1 MRITALALLA
11 AGCSPDKPR
20 TVSGAQD
27 PVDLLAHVDP
37 RISTGGI
44 GFGVGSGYPG
54 AGTPFGLVKVSPDTA
69 TANGTALGFHHCGG
83 YHADDTHVEGFS
95 HLHLHGI
102 GVPAHGVLSLMPVDG
117 WDETMT
123 HPDGYR
129 ARMDKTTEQAQA
141 GWYTVT
147 LADPEIRVDL
157 SATPHT
163 ALHRYR
169 FSDEVEVPT
178 VLIDLAKTLSGGAIL
193 GTEIEVDPTG
203 AVRGWARTDG
213 ALGGSFDYWFEARF
227 DPAPTDWG
235 TWEQGAWLRFDT
247 QEVHARVALS
257 LVDATGAKMNLAE
270 EHSVFDMDSA
280 VADAQAEWHERL
292 SAVRVWGGS
301 EDDQTIFATAL
312 YHTLQMPTDVTDVD
326 GRYRGFDGE
335 IHTARGFRYH
345 TDFSLWDTYRTT
357 HPLYTLVWP
366 QTHLDMLHSLARMVR
381 QGGAL
386 PRWPLAMSD
395 SGSMIGEPATI
406 VAAEAW
412 KKGLRGFDEL
422 DIYNSAVEVA
432 LGRWSP
438 PYGGPPRPD
447 LYQALGYYPSD
458 EVHGSVAWT
467 QERAIAHHALA
478 AMAAD
483 LGHAEDAAALVDQAT
498 WWKNLWDEDAGYFHG
513 RLSDGGFEAP
523 PQPGVW
529 EPEFVEGTARQYLWL
544 APQDPEAL
552 FEILGGKAR
561 ALSRLDEMMIEGEA
575 EAEDRALGVFGTW
588 YWHGNEPGLH
598 IPWLFA
604 LAGDSE
610 STRYWVD
617 RLLSTAYGTGPD
629 GLSGNDDGGTLSAWA
644 VFAAMGVYPLAGTDR
659 YVLGQPRFERVEI
672 QPAGGSQVLRFIRRT
687 DIPAGEVRV
696 NGEVWDAP
704 DIRHSALWPEATI
717 EFGVD

>member
-1 MRITALALLA
+1 MRSTVLMLLAL
-11 AGCSPDKPR
+11 GCASDKPG
-20 TVSGAQD
+20 TSQSAEE

-37 RISTGGI
+37 LISTGGI

-54 AGTPFGLVKVSPDTA
+54 AATPFGLVKVSPDTA

-102 GVPAHGVLSLMPVDG
+102 GVPAHGVLTMMPVDG
-117 WDETMT
+117 WDETMKD
-123 HPDGYR
+123 PDGYR
-129 ARMDKTTEQAQA
+129 AAMDKDTEDAEP

-147 LADPEIRVDL
+147 LANPEIQVDL

-169 FSDEVEVPT
+169 FSDEVETPT
-178 VLIDLAKTLSGGAIL
+178 VLIDLAHTLDGGEVQ

-203 AVRGWARTDG
+203 AVRGWAKTDG
-213 ALGGSFDYWFEARF
+213 ALGGSFEYWFEARF
-227 DPAPTDWG
+227 DPPPADWG
-235 TWEQGAWLRFDT
+235 TWEQGAWLRFDAD
-247 QEVHARVALS
+247 EVYARVAVS
-257 LVDATGAKMNLAE
+257 LVDGVGAKTNLAE
-270 EHSVFDMDSA
+270 EHRVFDMDQS
-280 VADAQAEWHERL
+280 VDDAQDEWREWL
-292 SAVRVWGGS
+292 KVFRVWGGT
-301 EDDQTIFATAL
+301 EADRTIFATAL

-326 GRYRGFDGE
+326 GRYRGFDDQ
-335 IHTARGFRYH
+335 IHTAQGFRYR

-357 HPLYTLVWP
+357 HPLYTLAWP
-366 QTHLDMLHSLARMVR
+366 QTHLEMLHSLARMVR

-412 KKGLRGFDEL
+412 QKGLRGFDEV
-422 DIYNSAVEVA
+422 DIYRSAVEVS

-458 EVHGSVAWT
+458 AVGGSVAWT

-478 AMAAD
+478 AMAVD
-483 LGHAEDAAALVDQAT
+483 LGTAKDARALSNQST

-513 RLSDGGFEAP
+513 RLADGSFEPP
-523 PQPGVW
+523 PQPGIW

-552 FEILGGKAR
+552 FEVLGGEEATL
-561 ALSRLDEMMIEGEA
+561 ARLDEMMIEGEA
-575 EAEDRALGVFGTW
+575 EADLRDQGIFGTW

-604 LAGDSE
+604 LAGDRD

-617 RLLSTAYGTGPD
+617 HLLSTAYGTGPD

-644 VFAAMGVYPLAGTDR
+644 VFASMGIYPLAGTDR
-659 YVLGQPRFERVEI
+659 YVLGQPRFDRIEL
-672 QPAGGSQVLRFIRRT
+672 QPAGGSHVLTLVRST
-687 DIPAGEVRV
+687 DGPDGLISVGE
-696 NGEVWDAP
+696 EEWDRP
-704 DIRHSALWPEATI
+704 DIHHAELMEAQSI
-717 EFGVD
+717 EFVVN